1 MRLVSI
7 SPANDGVH
15 KYRAVFE
22 DPQKTTVFGAVAYS
36 DYTQH
41 RNELR
46 KESYLARHRTRE
58 NWNDPT
64 SAGGLSRWILWNKP
78 TLAASIEDFKKRFS
92 L

>member
-1 MRLVSI
+1 MRLLRI
-7 SPANDGVH
+7 SPSTD
-15 KYRAVFE
+15 KDKKWMAVFE
-22 DPQKTTVFGAVAYS
+22 DPQKTTHFGARGYE

-64 SAGGLSRWILWNKP
+64 SAGALSRWILWNKP
-78 TLAASIEDFKKRFS
+78 TLTASIEDFKKRFS